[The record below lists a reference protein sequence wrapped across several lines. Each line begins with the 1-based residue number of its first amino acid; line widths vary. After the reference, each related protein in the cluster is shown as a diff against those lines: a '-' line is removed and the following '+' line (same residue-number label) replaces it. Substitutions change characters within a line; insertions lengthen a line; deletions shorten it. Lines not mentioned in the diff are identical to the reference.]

1 MAYIGR
7 APTSGTFL
15 KQDIT
20 SDGSTTTFTLQNT
33 VGNESA
39 LLVSVGGVIQEPKV
53 AYTLATGGTQIVF
66 STAPSATDNVY
77 IHFLG
82 NSVTQNLNNVRGS
95 EFV

>member
-33 VGNESA
+33 VGNES
-39 LLVSVGGVIQEPKV
+39 VTQWC
-53 AYTLATGGTQIVF
+53 YLATI
-66 STAPSATDNVY
+66 
-77 IHFLG
+77 
-82 NSVTQNLNNVRGS
+82 
-95 EFV
+95 